1 MARRSVAHA
10 RIAIVHLNGV
20 MRISATLV
28 SASLV
33 LVTCFGCAAT
43 APTPPVPSSAQP
55 SSASVEVEATTAE
68 QWASVIAPLR
78 ASWTRNN
85 IRWVASG
92 CDAGDARDG
101 VKDCIRLLAT
111 MQVDVKDMHT
121 TVGSMGDPGA
131 RTGYIGTPPREVAKA
146 YEDLD
151 SAIRGAEQYVP
162 FTCPGKNCLEPAYMF
177 SLAWEMIGD
186 GFTAWEPW
194 L

>member
-1 MARRSVAHA
+1 
-10 RIAIVHLNGV
+10 
-20 MRISATLV
+20 MRISVVLV

-43 APTPPVPSSAQP
+43 PPIPPVTSSAQP
-55 SSASVEVEATTAE
+55 SSATVGVEATTPE

-78 ASWTRNN
+78 ASWIRNN
-85 IRWVASG
+85 INWVASG

-111 MQVDVKDMHT
+111 MQDDVANMHT
-121 TVGSMGDPGA
+121 TVGSMGDPDA
-131 RTGYIGTPPREVAKA
+131 RTGYIGTPPSEVAKA

-151 SAIRGAEQYVP
+151 AAIRGAEQYVP
-162 FTCPGKNCLEPAYMF
+162 FKCPGKSCLEPAAMF
-177 SLAWEMIGD
+177 ALAWEMIGD